1 MLGGARSGK
10 SAFAER
16 MVSGPGGVTYVATA
30 PPRPDDPE
38 WCRRVAEHR
47 RRRPASWH
55 TVETTDL
62 GSVLREP
69 TGPLL
74 IDCAPLWLTAVM
86 EGCGLWTGADP
97 EAERKLA
104 AHLDDLEY
112 AWRTTPAYA
121 VLVSN
126 EAGCGVVPATYA
138 GRRFR
143 DELGSLNTRLAAHA
157 EEVWLVTAGIPLRL
171 R

>member
-16 MVSGPGGVTYVATA
+16 VVSGGDAVTYVATA
-30 PPRPDDPE
+30 QPRPDDPE
-38 WCRRVAEHR
+38 WCRRIAEHR
-47 RRRPASWH
+47 RRRPASWR

-62 GSVLREP
+62 GPVLRDRS
-69 TGPLL
+69 GPLL
-74 IDCAPLWLTAVM
+74 IDCATLWLTAVM
-86 EGCGLWTGADP
+86 ENCGLWAGADAGT
-97 EAERKLA
+97 ETKLA
-104 AHLDDLEY
+104 AHLDELEH

-126 EAGCGVVPATYA
+126 EAGCGIVPATYA

-157 EEVWLVTAGIPLRL
+157 EEVWLVTAGIPRRL